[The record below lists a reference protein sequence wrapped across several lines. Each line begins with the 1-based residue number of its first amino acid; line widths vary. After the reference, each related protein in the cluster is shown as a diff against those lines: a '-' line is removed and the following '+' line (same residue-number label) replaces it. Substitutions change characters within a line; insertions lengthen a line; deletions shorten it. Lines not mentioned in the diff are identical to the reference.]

1 MKQHQLSLITS
12 PNWQDYELLDSGDLR
27 KFERFGQHRFIRP
40 EPQAM
45 WQPRLGEDE
54 WVADGVFVPGKNE
67 QDDGEGG
74 GWQLSRGL
82 PPSWQLG
89 YQSLRF
95 LARPTP
101 FRHLGFFPEQAA
113 HWDWCAAA
121 IKAFIQTHKRP
132 PRILNLFAYSGLAS
146 LHAAAAGAEVTH
158 LDASKKAVAQAFE
171 NRDLCGMQSGLL
183 PMMQPAL
190 SIANCAAR
198 KAMMALFLTR
208 QNMGVGQKANFGAS
222 RMI

>member
-12 PNWQDYELLDSGDLR
+12 PNWQDYELLDSGNLR

-45 WQPRLGEDE
+45 WQPRLGEDD

-74 GWQLSRGL
+74 GWQLSREL
-82 PPSWQLG
+82 PTSWQLG

-113 HWDWCAAA
+113 HW
-121 IKAFIQTHKRP
+121 
-132 PRILNLFAYSGLAS
+132 LS
-146 LHAAAAGAEVTH
+146 LIH
-158 LDASKKAVAQAFE
+158 
-171 NRDLCGMQSGLL
+171 
-183 PMMQPAL
+183 
-190 SIANCAAR
+190 I
-198 KAMMALFLTR
+198 
-208 QNMGVGQKANFGAS
+208 
-222 RMI
+222 